1 MPSNVR
7 LIFDCP
13 FCTPHRGVVAVD
25 EGSMILRAGGSNQL
39 PAPDWRQPF
48 SPVLFNPGVIGG
60 VAAAGPCPHTIAFRL
75 DGTATPI
82 VSAFRGNGA
91 ADDRRPF
98 LFITEWHHPGF
109 KIYDPGL
116 QQFLWDN
123 LDVGGQSGLHRV
135 RRHCLDRLAVD
146 LQRPAW
152 RWRIET
158 AGVIVVAPH
167 PATFFDNLEMRW
179 QRIQEYEF
187 EFAGL

>member
-1 MPSNVR
+1 MSPNVR

-13 FCTPHRGVVAVD
+13 FCAFSHGAVAID
-25 EGSMILRAGGSNQL
+25 EASMIVRAGGSTQL
-39 PAPDWRQPF
+39 PAHDWRQPF
-48 SPVLFNPGVIGG
+48 SPLLFNPGVTGEA
-60 VAAAGPCPHTIAFRL
+60 AAAGPCPHVIGLRL
-75 DGTATPI
+75 HGTATPI

-109 KIYDPGL
+109 KMYDPRL
-116 QQFLWDN
+116 QQFFWDN
-123 LDVGGQSGLHRV
+123 LDVGGQNGLHRV
-135 RRHCLDRLAVD
+135 RRHGLDRLAFD
-146 LQRPAW
+146 LRMPTW